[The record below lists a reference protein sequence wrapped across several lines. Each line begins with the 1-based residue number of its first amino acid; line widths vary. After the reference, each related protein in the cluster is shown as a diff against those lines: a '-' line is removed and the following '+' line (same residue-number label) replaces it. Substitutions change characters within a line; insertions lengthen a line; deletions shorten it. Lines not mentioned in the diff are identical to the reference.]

1 MADNSDTESD
11 SESLVLPN
19 AEDILSH
26 AAFNASP
33 DSPEPRT
40 ISQIIQ
46 TLLDQP
52 LTSLRREEMEADSS
66 ILIHFLDDIF
76 SRLKD
81 DADVLGV
88 LNSFAFLGMSIT

>member
-11 SESLVLPN
+11 SESLVLAN

-26 AAFNASP
+26 AAFSA
-33 DSPEPRT
+33 SPEPRT

-52 LTSLRREEMEADSS
+52 LIPFQREEIEADLS
-66 ILIHFLDDIF
+66 ILIHFSDNIS

-81 DADVLGV
+81 DADVLEV
-88 LNSFAFLGMSIT
+88 LNSFAFLGMSIN